1 MLTLQ
6 QGNVKISEK
15 LMKILDGENLHIFW
29 TTWEIYWRDVTYDNI
44 KSHKKTGLHSLSL
57 FSLSLSLEDMFLKTI
72 GAKDGTQHRYCS
84 SEKLVLKIFQYWFW
98 IFDHAEKKSWLER

>member
-44 KSHKKTGLHSLSL
+44 KSHKKTGLYSLSL
-57 FSLSLSLEDMFLKTI
+57 SSLSLSLSL
-72 GAKDGTQHRYCS
+72 
-84 SEKLVLKIFQYWFW
+84 
-98 IFDHAEKKSWLER
+98 